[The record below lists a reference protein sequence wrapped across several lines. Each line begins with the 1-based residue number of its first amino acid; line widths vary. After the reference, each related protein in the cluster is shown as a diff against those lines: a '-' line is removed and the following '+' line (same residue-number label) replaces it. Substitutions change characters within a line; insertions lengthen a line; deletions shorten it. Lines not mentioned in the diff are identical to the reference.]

1 MADKPELLV
10 TVFSDYICP
19 FCYVGSARL
28 RSLQK
33 EFDMRVNWAFMEIHP
48 DNPPTGR
55 PVEEL
60 GYPPEQWR
68 QMMTNLKQMAIEE
81 GLLIAERTFTTNSH
95 KALLLAEAA
104 KEVST
109 KVFYRLHDRLF
120 EAYLG
125 EGQNIGDENVLRM
138 LARQANVPEHTVAYA
153 WQDERYEQR
162 LQSNLAMAGQLGIT
176 GTPAFVFG
184 KRALMGAVPTTVLR
198 NAAAHAIRN
207 A

>member
-1 MADKPELLV
+1 
-10 TVFSDYICP
+10 
-19 FCYVGSARL
+19 
-28 RSLQK
+28 
-33 EFDMRVNWAFMEIHP
+33 
-48 DNPPTGR
+48 
-55 PVEEL
+55 
-60 GYPPEQWR
+60 
-68 QMMTNLKQMAIEE
+68 
-81 GLLIAERTFTTNSH
+81 
-95 KALLLAEAA
+95 
-104 KEVST
+104 

-125 EGQNIGDENVLRM
+125 EGQNIGDENVLRV

-153 WQDERYEQR
+153 WQDQRYEQR

-198 NAAAHAIRN
+198 DAAAHAITN

>member
-1 MADKPELLV
+1 
-10 TVFSDYICP
+10 
-19 FCYVGSARL
+19 
-28 RSLQK
+28 
-33 EFDMRVNWAFMEIHP
+33 MRVNWAFMEIHP
-48 DNPPTGR
+48 DNPTAGR

-68 QMMTNLKQMAIEE
+68 HMMANLKQMAIEE

-104 KEVST
+104 KEVSN

-138 LARQANVPEHTVAYA
+138 LARQANVPEDTVTHA
-153 WQDERYEQR
+153 WQEQHYEKR

-176 GTPAFVFG
+176 GTPAFVFD

-198 NAAAHAIRN
+198 DAAAYAIRT